1 MENIKMI
8 GSWSQDPGLVSNDI
22 NNIEK
27 RINLRP
33 IITNVV
39 LSSGWGIGIGS
50 TRSRSDSRGTQS
62 RYIKYKNYIDGTSP
76 PSNHSFL
83 I

>member
-1 MENIKMI
+1 MTILNITVMHSWKLWMGNMKII

-22 NNIEK
+22 TNIEK

-39 LSSGWGIGIGS
+39 LSSGWG
-50 TRSRSDSRGTQS
+50 
-62 RYIKYKNYIDGTSP
+62 
-76 PSNHSFL
+76 FL
-83 I
+83 SSGKEK